1 MTMGWF
7 NIDGAI
13 KTVPVDDRGFQ
24 YGDGVFDTIAIRE
37 GRARLPGL
45 HIERLRIG
53 CERLGMEM
61 PATEVLLDMLDRAIA
76 SAACHGSGVAKFVV
90 TRGSG
95 RRGYRYSSD
104 SNPRILLGIFESPVH
119 ARDCW
124 THGVEIRI
132 CNVRLGLQPALAGIK
147 SLNRLEQILARNEWQ
162 SESITE
168 GVMLDTDSNIVC
180 GTMSNLFLVSGDG
193 LSTPAITTA
202 GVSGVMRRHIIA
214 QSVTDGMDVTVAPMP
229 VRTLTECS
237 EVFLSN
243 SQIGIWP
250 VRRCGT
256 RTYPAP
262 GPTTQRVMK
271 LLANSGIDEC
281 RL

>member
-1 MTMGWF
+1 MTLGWF
-7 NIDGAI
+7 DMDGAI
-13 KTVPVDDRGFQ
+13 KTLPVDDRGLQ
-24 YGDGVFDTIAIRE
+24 YADGVFDTIAIRQ
-37 GRARLPGL
+37 GRARLASL

-53 CERLGMEM
+53 CERLGMDI
-61 PATEVLLDMLDRAIA
+61 PATDVLLGMLGSAIA
-76 SAACHGSGVAKFVV
+76 STACDGSGVAKFVV

-95 RRGYRYSSD
+95 QRGYRYASD
-104 SNPRILLGIFESPVH
+104 STPRVMLGLFELPVYSR
-119 ARDCW
+119 ACW
-124 THGVEIRI
+124 MHGVEIRI
-132 CNVRLGLQPALAGIK
+132 CNLRLGSQPALAGIK
-147 SLNRLEQILARNEWQ
+147 SLNRLEQVLARNEWQ
-162 SESITE
+162 SESIAE
-168 GVMLDTDSNIVC
+168 GLMLDADGNIVC
-180 GTMSNLFLVSGDG
+180 GTMSNLFVSSESG

-214 QSVTDGMDVTVAPMP
+214 RSESDGLTVNVEPIP
-229 VRTLTECS
+229 ISTFKECR

-256 RTYPAP
+256 RSYAAP

>member
-1 MTMGWF
+1 MTVGWF
-7 NIDGAI
+7 SIDGAI
-13 KTVPVDDRGFQ
+13 KTVPADDRGLQ
-24 YGDGVFDTIAIRE
+24 YGDGVFDTIAIRQ

-53 CERLGMEM
+53 CERLGMEI
-61 PATEVLLDMLDRAIA
+61 PATDALLGMLESAIA

-95 RRGYRYSSD
+95 QRGYRYSSD

-132 CNVRLGLQPALAGIK
+132 CNVRLGSQPALAGIK
-147 SLNRLEQILARNEWQ
+147 SLNRLEQVLARNEWKT
-162 SESITE
+162 ESIAE
-168 GVMLDTDSNIVC
+168 GVMLDADSNIVC
-180 GTMSNLFLVSGDG
+180 GTMTNLFLVSDGG

-214 QSVTDGMDVTVAPMP
+214 RSATDGLNVTVAPIP
-229 VRTLTECS
+229 VRMLTECS

-250 VRRCGT
+250 VRRCGMS
-256 RTYPAP
+256 TYPAP
-262 GPTTQRVMK
+262 GPATQRVMK

-281 RL
+281 HL

>member
-7 NIDGAI
+7 DIDGAI
-13 KTVPVDDRGFQ
+13 KTVPVDDRGLQ
-24 YGDGVFDTIAIRE
+24 YGDGVFDTIAIRQ
-37 GRARLPGL
+37 GRPRLPGL
-45 HIERLRIG
+45 HMERLQIG
-53 CERLGMEM
+53 CVRLGMEI
-61 PATEVLLDMLDRAIA
+61 PATDMLLDMLDDAIA
-76 SAACHGSGVAKFVV
+76 KTACHGSGVAKFVV

-95 RRGYRYSSD
+95 PRGYRYSGD
-104 SNPRILLGIFESPVH
+104 SVPRIMLGIFESPVH

-132 CNVRLGLQPALAGIK
+132 CNLRLGQQPALAGIK
-147 SLNRLEQILARNEWQ
+147 SLNRLEQVLARNEWQ
-162 SESITE
+162 SESIAE
-168 GVMLDTDSNIVC
+168 GLMLDTDSNIVC
-180 GTMSNLFLVSGDG
+180 GTMSNLFLVSDG
-193 LSTPAITTA
+193 GLLTPAITTA

-214 QSVTDGMDVTVAPMP
+214 RSETDGLPVTVEPVP
-229 VRTLTECS
+229 VRKLTDCR

-250 VRRCGT
+250 VRRCGASSYT
-256 RTYPAP
+256 AP